1 MILVAATYAL
11 VGIVSGALAGRAA
24 SHQMRVLWR
33 WAAFVASGV
42 VFAAHMAYERFR
54 LRTAPAMTAWHASLA
69 AALGAFA
76 LAAAANVHE
85 HFTASSHREL
95 LIASLAIWPV
105 LVGVPAFLVA
115 WAVAAGLSSRRAS
128 R

>member
-1 MILVAATYAL
+1 MILAAATYAL
-11 VGIVSGALAGRAA
+11 VGILSGALAGRAA
-24 SHQMRVLWR
+24 SHQMRVSWR

-42 VFAAHMAYERFR
+42 VFAAHIAYERFR
-54 LRTAPAMTAWHASLA
+54 LRTPSAMTAWHASLA

-76 LAAAANVHE
+76 LAVAANVHE
-85 HFTASSHREL
+85 HFTASSHRGL
-95 LIASLAIWPV
+95 LIASLLIWPV

-115 WAVAAGLSSRRAS
+115 WAIAAGLSPRRAS